1 MNSIPIKQGFYPKLV
16 TNGPLTRL
24 SLWIED
30 RDLPFLVL
38 SIGSSS
44 VPQYRLLIHGTVAT

>member
-1 MNSIPIKQGFYPKLV
+1 MNSTPIKQEPYSKLV
-16 TNGPLTRL
+16 ANGPLTGL
-24 SLWIED
+24 SLGIED